1 MGGIGIF
8 WGDENEELNI
18 SESFNLLPVTNNR
31 TELYAVLKAIK
42 MFTLFKLNKRKE
54 NILVIHTDSRLTIDI
69 LTKWIKKWKYRNWLK
84 SNNKKPLNLDI
95 IIPIDNIIEEN
106 KSKFKVEFKHVS
118 AHRAEP
124 SDKKSDEHFYW
135 YGNNKADYLA
145 RVGANKLI

>member
-1 MGGIGIF
+1 
-8 WGDENEELNI
+8 
-18 SESFNLLPVTNNR
+18 
-31 TELYAVLKAIK
+31 

-106 KSKFKVEFKHVS
+106 KSKFKVEFKHV
-118 AHRAEP
+118 
-124 SDKKSDEHFYW
+124 YT
-135 YGNNKADYLA
+135 
-145 RVGANKLI
+145 